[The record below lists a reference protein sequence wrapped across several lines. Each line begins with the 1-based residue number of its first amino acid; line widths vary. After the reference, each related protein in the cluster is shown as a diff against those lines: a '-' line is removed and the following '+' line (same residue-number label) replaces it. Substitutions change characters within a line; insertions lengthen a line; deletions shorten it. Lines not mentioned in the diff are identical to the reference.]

1 VSVHPW
7 HDVPLSPDGDPLDV
21 LVLCREAL
29 VPGTLL
35 RARAVGVMRM
45 RDEKGQDDKLMAVP
59 VDDPEHAS
67 YRDVADL
74 PPHRLRELRRFFL
87 DYKVLEGEEVTFE
100 EPLGAAP
107 TPSRYSRTPSPAT
120 RGMKKCLQRGELSG
134 PPDRPRT

>member
-59 VDDPEHAS
+59 VDDPEHAAAPPARAAPLLPGLQGAGRGRG
-67 YRDVADL
+67 YVRGAPRGGPHALPILKDAIARDARD
-74 PPHRLRELRRFFL
+74 E
-87 DYKVLEGEEVTFE
+87 KVL
-100 EPLGAAP
+100 AA
-107 TPSRYSRTPSPAT
+107 RRAFGPA
-120 RGMKKCLQRGELSG
+120 
-134 PPDRPRT
+134 